1 MSAESQQPEGQ
12 GPPPYQTTTWMVL
25 AVGVVLV
32 VGLMSV
38 RTDFQPNSSRDY
50 PSRAILPDVAAVLLP
65 PPEINDEFFPCSD
78 CHEDETPD
86 PEIREL
92 EDEHDDK
99 KLAHGDLWCLRCHD
113 LNDRDSLHLADG
125 ALVAFE
131 ESWKLCTQC
140 HGNKLA
146 EWRAGVHG
154 KRMGHWRGP
163 KEYWNCVAC
172 HNPHSPAFKK
182 LEPKPP
188 PHRPTEATAKH
199 QASEE
204 S

>member
-1 MSAESQQPEGQ
+1 VSDGSQQPEGQ
-12 GPPPYQTTTWMVL
+12 GPPAYQNTTWMVL

-92 EDEHDDK
+92 EDEHNDK

-154 KRMGHWRGP
+154 KRVGHWRGP

-172 HNPHSPAFKK
+172 HDPHSPVFKK

-199 QASEE
+199 AASEE